1 MSKRLKIAI
10 TVGDPSGIGPEVSLK
25 AAKDPRVRAAGE
37 IVLYGPRTDA
47 ALEAF
52 SAG

>member
-25 AAKDPRVRAAGE
+25 AAEDPRVQAAGE
-37 IVLYGPRTDA
+37 IVLYGPKTDA
-47 ALEAF
+47 EL
-52 SAG
+52 